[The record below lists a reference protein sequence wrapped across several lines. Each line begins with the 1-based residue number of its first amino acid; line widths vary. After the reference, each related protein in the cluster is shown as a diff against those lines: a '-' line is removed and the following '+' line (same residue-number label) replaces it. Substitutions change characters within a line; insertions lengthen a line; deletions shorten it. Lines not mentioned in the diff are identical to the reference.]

1 MLINNMNY
9 RMNNMS
15 YNMNNMNNNI
25 NFIMN
30 DLFNNMNIMNNN
42 MNFNNMNFNMNNN
55 MNNMNSNMNFN
66 MNNNHKNNQSNFT
79 NNDNFNVDNDINNG
93 PPPESI
99 LETST
104 ISNIDPFE
112 NSSNYRKI
120 NIIFETGKGR
130 RIPIIAPEDITIE
143 QLFEGFFKKI
153 GILSQEIKK
162 NILFLV
168 NGERINLYEQ
178 KSLKENGFKNGIKF
192 IVEFIL
198 VYC

>member
-1 MLINNMNY
+1 MND
-9 RMNNMS
+9 MFN
-15 YNMNNMNNNI
+15 NMNNMNNN
-25 NFIMN
+25 MS
-30 DLFNNMNIMNNN
+30 
-42 MNFNNMNFNMNNN
+42 NN
-55 MNNMNSNMNFN
+55 MNNMNNMNNNMSNNMNNMNNMNNN

-178 KSLKENGFKNGIKF
+178 KSLKENGFKNVVKI
-192 IVEFIL
+192 IVVDEQNIL
-198 VYC
+198 GV